1 MRWPHLEVLVS
12 AGAHRQTRPKS
23 ASASC
28 AMAQDKTAPPSTYT
42 QLDDGDPDED
52 VIWYSKRAVLI
63 ESWSEMWWRENV
75 TLPLRNCGLVP
86 YAGPTTYKLT
96 KNELIITFR
105 SWDRYTQC
113 LLPKKAV
120 LETSRHIDLDHIISV
135 STTATARPY
144 VTYET
149 VTIEMD
155 MMKTSRPVRPPGLR
169 PHTQGHIHPRRRTSH
184 PEESVRCKIRT
195 NRLRTSTSTQARARR
210 WWRRSWRSREKMPC
224 STSRNRTSGRFRLCR
239 QACRLA
245 RSRSSREVVLSAHI
259 QWHVRRCMCAR
270 VDSLK
275 YKQ

>member
-1 MRWPHLEVLVS
+1 
-12 AGAHRQTRPKS
+12 
-23 ASASC
+23 
-28 AMAQDKTAPPSTYT
+28 MAQDKTAPPSTYT

-52 VIWYSKRAVLI
+52 VIWSSKRAVLI

-75 TLPLRNCGLVP
+75 TLPLRNRGLVP

-155 MMKTSRPVRPPGLR
+155 MMKTSRPVRPPSPAHAG
-169 PHTQGHIHPRRRTSH
+169 THPLMTPNQPS
-184 PEESVRCKIRT
+184 
-195 NRLRTSTSTQARARR
+195 
-210 WWRRSWRSREKMPC
+210 
-224 STSRNRTSGRFRLCR
+224 
-239 QACRLA
+239 
-245 RSRSSREVVLSAHI
+245 
-259 QWHVRRCMCAR
+259 
-270 VDSLK
+270 
-275 YKQ
+275 